1 MSGRRKRLVDINVN
15 KREPWHLS
23 RIIVRIAVVSWLP
36 ILWRRGICDV
46 EGGWPVSALH
56 ASFFMCHL
64 TDGRRRRRGHMRE
77 RIRSEGEKGRTEGET
92 RLREV
97 DTEGVPT
104 VVRTSEELGT
114 DWPLRMPGCDA
125 SMLEST
131 HRLSSSSATPRVICL
146 CLPCGSAIVSQSSPG
161 ARRAIPLCTVLAHW
175 ATGHTLC
182 LSTLDLCIVACCL
195 LFLLLVQV
203 WHPRSPSQPPSSCLA
218 HPRSRC
224 LAGSRCLAISPRSS
238 KGASMS
244 LQLLVSSTVSARTPE
259 CHSEACGADLQER
272 DMGTLRAG
280 QTICQREHA
289 SGRSSEEGSTGSQ
302 HSLAGGHW
310 ATALREDD
318 GRRHTRRDI
327 TTAGHSG
334 HETRYGRVA
343 GHAHTAGLAVGGR
356 DGGIRE
362 PCTAG
367 RRVVQAALLAGA
379 SSRAGSP
386 GAAVGRGEA
395 GGQRRAGRY
404 VPTAR
409 QEMKRSANRRR

>member
-1 MSGRRKRLVDINVN
+1 
-15 KREPWHLS
+15 
-23 RIIVRIAVVSWLP
+23 
-36 ILWRRGICDV
+36 
-46 EGGWPVSALH
+46 
-56 ASFFMCHL
+56 
-64 TDGRRRRRGHMRE
+64 MRCQYA
-77 RIRSEGEKGRTEGET
+77 R
-92 RLREV
+92 V
-97 DTEGVPT
+97 DTQA
-104 VVRTSEELGT
+104 L
-114 DWPLRMPGCDA
+114 
-125 SMLEST
+125 
-131 HRLSSSSATPRVICL
+131 SSSATPRVICL

-161 ARRAIPLCTVLAHW
+161 ARLAIPLCILLAHW

-224 LAGSRCLAISPRSS
+224 LAGSRCLAISPRSW

-280 QTICQREHA
+280 QTICQREQA

-302 HSLAGGHW
+302 HSLAHGGHW

-334 HETRYGRVA
+334 HDRDTSGMDTLRTGRGA
-343 GHAHTAGLAVGGR
+343 RAWGRHTAGLAVGGR
-356 DGGIRE
+356 DGGHTGAMYGWGGSCRQRCSQE
-362 PCTAG
+362 
-367 RRVVQAALLAGA
+367 RVRVRAALGQPLAGGKP
-379 SSRAGSP
+379 AGS
-386 GAAVGRGEA
+386 GGR
-395 GGQRRAGRY
+395 
-404 VPTAR
+404 VD
-409 QEMKRSANRRR
+409 MCRRRGRK